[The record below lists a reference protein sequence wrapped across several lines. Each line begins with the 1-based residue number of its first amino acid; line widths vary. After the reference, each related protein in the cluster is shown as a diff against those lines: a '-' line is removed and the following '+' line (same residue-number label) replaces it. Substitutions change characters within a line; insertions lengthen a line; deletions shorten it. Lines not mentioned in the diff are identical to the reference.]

1 MKTIRPHKLLEN
13 ARASRRPLRS
23 IPEPLALF
31 AWLTDDGRRPHTVLL
46 ESAEPSSRKTQK
58 SLLVVSSALSI
69 ECRGA
74 DVVLTAL
81 NAQGEV
87 LLPMLEE
94 HFERFSPRFEMFSCS
109 PHPNPPTQAGEGT
122 LKNVLRLRV
131 PVCGTESENKSD
143 RERLQAESSLT
154 VLREL
159 TALLRAAFPSMP
171 DAVFLAGV
179 FAYDLVDQFE
189 PLPEASKGNASGSGF
204 PDYLFYLADQMI
216 VFDHLTHSGTLLTC
230 TFAADDQS
238 KAHEEA
244 ETALAEIEKTIT
256 FAAEALQTNSIARQ
270 TASGAVTADMDD
282 AAFAARVETL
292 KEHIVCGDVFQI
304 VLSRTFSL
312 PCSDP
317 FAAYRALRTLNPSP
331 YLFYMRSNDFTLFG
345 ASPESAVKVDGATR
359 CVEISPIAG
368 TRRRGFREDGS
379 LDTDLDGRIE
389 AELRL
394 DEKENAEHMMLVDL
408 ARNDV
413 ARVSKPGTRHVA
425 ELLRTVRYSHVMH
438 LVSRVCGELK
448 DELDALHAYQ
458 ASMNMGTLT
467 GAPKIKAMQLLRHY
481 EGGRRGHYGGAI
493 GYLRGDGSFDT
504 AIMIRTALVQN
515 GVAHVRAGAGV
526 VHDSV
531 PLLEADETRRK
542 AEAVLRAIA
551 MVETESGTKAFS
563 VQEPALST
571 LSPCGR
577 GCPEGA
583 GEGDE
588 SPPLQG
594 EGRGGDGGLVYPS
607 PP

>member
-1 MKTIRPHKLLEN
+1 MKTMRPHQSLEN
-13 ARASRRPLRS
+13 ARASQRSLRS

-31 AWLTDDGRRPHTVLL
+31 AWLTDDGRRPHTILL

-81 NAQGEV
+81 NAQGEI
-87 LLPMLEE
+87 LLPILEE
-94 HFERFSPRFEMFSCS
+94 HFERFSPRLE
-109 PHPNPPTQAGEGT
+109 E
-122 LKNVLRLRV
+122 KVLRLRV
-131 PVCGTESENKSD
+131 LASEPVYGTEDEKMSD

-171 DAVFLAGV
+171 EAVFLAGV

-189 PLPEASKGNASGSGF
+189 PLPETTTGSGF

-216 VFDHLTHSGTLLTC
+216 VFDHLTASGTLWSC
-230 TFAADDQS
+230 TFAADAHD
-238 KAHEEA
+238 KTHEEA
-244 ETALAEIEKTIT
+244 EMALAEIEKSIT
-256 FAAEALQTNSIARQ
+256 FSTEALQANNVVRK
-270 TASGAVTADMDD
+270 TASGTVETDMDD
-282 AAFAARVETL
+282 AEFAARVETL

-304 VLSRTFSL
+304 VLSRTFSM

-331 YLFYMRSNDFTLFG
+331 YLFYMRSKDFTLFG
-345 ASPESAVKVDGATR
+345 ASPESAVKVDGMTG

-368 TRRRGFREDGS
+368 TRRRGFRDDGS
-379 LDTDLDGRIE
+379 LDVDLDGRIE

-425 ELLRTVRYSHVMH
+425 DLLRTVRYSHVMH

-448 DELDALHAYQ
+448 DDLDALHAYQ

-515 GVAHVRAGAGV
+515 GVAHIRAGAGV

-542 AEAVLRAIA
+542 AEAVLRAISIA
-551 MVETESGTKAFS
+551 ETEAGR
-563 VQEPALST
+563 LS
-571 LSPCGR
+571 
-577 GCPEGA
+577 
-583 GEGDE
+583 
-588 SPPLQG
+588 
-594 EGRGGDGGLVYPS
+594 
-607 PP
+607 

>member
-1 MKTIRPHKLLEN
+1 MKTMHKLLEN

-31 AWLTDDGRRPHTVLL
+31 AWLTDDGRRPNTILL

-58 SLLVVSSALSI
+58 SLLIVSSALSI

-81 NAQGEV
+81 NAQGEI
-87 LLPMLEE
+87 LLPVLEE
-94 HFERFSPRFEMFSCS
+94 HFKRFSPRLE
-109 PHPNPPTQAGEGT
+109 
-122 LKNVLRLRV
+122 KKVLRLRV
-131 PVCGTESENKSD
+131 LAGLPVHAAEGEKRSD
-143 RERLQAESSLT
+143 EERLQAESSLT

-159 TALLRAAFPSMP
+159 KALLQAALPSMP

-189 PLPEASKGNASGSGF
+189 PLPEAAKDNAFDSGF

-216 VFDHLTHSGTLLTC
+216 VFDHLTASGTLLSC
-230 TFAADDQS
+230 TFTADDDS

-244 ETALAEIEKTIT
+244 ETALAEIEKTLSLSVET
-256 FAAEALQTNSIARQ
+256 LQTNSVRTVSVQARTLFPLPPGGGGRPSPPTPLPQ
-270 TASGAVTADMDD
+270 GERGAKRGASSQEAICLNRKRVQKQAASETIETDRDD

-292 KEHIVCGDVFQI
+292 KEHIVCGDIFQI
-304 VLSRTFSL
+304 VLSRTFSM

-317 FAAYRALRTLNPSP
+317 FAAYRALRALNPSP
-331 YLFYMRSNDFTLFG
+331 YLFYMRSSDFTLFG
-345 ASPESAVKVDGATR
+345 ASPESAVKVDGTTG

-368 TRRRGFREDGS
+368 TRRRGFQDDGS
-379 LDTDLDGRIE
+379 LDADLDGRIE

-425 ELLRTVRYSHVMH
+425 DLLRTVRYSHVMH

-481 EGGRRGHYGGAI
+481 EDERRGHYGGAI

-504 AIMIRTALVQN
+504 AIVIRSALVRD
-515 GVAHVRAGAGV
+515 GIAYVRAGAGI

-542 AEAVLRAIA
+542 AEAVLRAIFIA
-551 MVETESGTKAFS
+551 ETDA
-563 VQEPALST
+563 
-571 LSPCGR
+571 GR
-577 GCPEGA
+577 A
-583 GEGDE
+583 
-588 SPPLQG
+588 S
-594 EGRGGDGGLVYPS
+594 
-607 PP
+607 